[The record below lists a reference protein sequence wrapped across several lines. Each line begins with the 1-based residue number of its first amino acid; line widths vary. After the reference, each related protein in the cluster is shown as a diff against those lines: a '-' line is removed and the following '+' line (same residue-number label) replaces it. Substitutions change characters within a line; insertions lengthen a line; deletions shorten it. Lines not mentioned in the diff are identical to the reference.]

1 MGVASAD
8 ALLLPGCFVATEG
21 KPDMSEQKEILIV
34 DDSEEHVIFLAQV
47 LEDHGFRFRIARN
60 GKEAVTALHEAR
72 PDLVLLDVMMP
83 RKSGIHVFGEMKSKP
98 GLADVPII
106 VITGV
111 AGVTG
116 VNVKTGEMDPK
127 ESYGDDFARDLGSVL
142 QERLKGLTPDAL
154 LEKPVE
160 PQRLVKAI
168 RELL

>member
-1 MGVASAD
+1 MRYYYWGYCIAA
-8 ALLLPGCFVATEG
+8 EG

-83 RKSGIHVFGEMKSKP
+83 RKSGIHVYNEMKSRP

-106 VITGV
+106 VITG
-111 AGVTG
+111 ASGVTG
-116 VNVKTGEMDPK
+116 VNMKTGKMDPK
-127 ESYGDDFARDLGSVL
+127 ESYGDDLARDLGSVL
-142 QERLKGLTPDAL
+142 HERLKDLTPERL

-160 PQRLVKAI
+160 PQRLVKTI